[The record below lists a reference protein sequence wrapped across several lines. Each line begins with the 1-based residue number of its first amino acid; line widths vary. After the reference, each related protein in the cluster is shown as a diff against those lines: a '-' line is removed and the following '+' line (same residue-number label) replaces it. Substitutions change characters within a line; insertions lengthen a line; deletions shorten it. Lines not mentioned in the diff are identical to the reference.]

1 MSKLTIL
8 LWVLLAVAI
17 TAGAL
22 GLWAN
27 RPRQVSVDARLA
39 DSFPEE
45 GFSHRAFASLLQQY
59 VSADGDVDYERWL
72 GSAESVAS
80 LDAYLAAVSLF
91 SPDSAAERF
100 PTRNDELAY
109 WMYGYNA
116 WVIKGVLL
124 NWPLTSVTDVKAPLE
139 VVKGMGF
146 FYQLRFPFGGV
157 HMSLLSVEN
166 NKIRKR
172 FQDPRIHFRAQLRE
186 RKLPGRPA
194 RSSRGRG
201 TGRITRCSGS
211 RFRERQRQ
219 CPSRSRAAHG
229 VSVQY
234 LQMVQKGLH
243 KPHACDRATL
253 WQQPARI
260 RRNRRGGTATQRPAG
275 SRRITRQS
283 LSSTTGPSTNP
294 GSSSA
299 QLQVVRIGE

>member
-1 MSKLTIL
+1 MIIV
-8 LWVLLAVAI
+8 WVFVALAII
-17 TAGAL
+17 TVTL

-27 RPRQVSVDARLA
+27 RPRQMSVDARLD

-72 GSAESVAS
+72 GSAKSVAS

-91 SPDSAAERF
+91 SPDSAPERF

-116 WVIKGVLL
+116 WVIKGVLS

-172 FQDPRIHFRAQLRE
+172 FQDPRIHFVLNCASESCPVARPD
-186 RKLPGRPA
+186 LPVGKELEELLDAAAIDFVNDSDNVRVDHEQRTVYLSSIFKWYEKDFTNHMLETGRP
-194 RSSRGRG
+194 
-201 TGRITRCSGS
+201 SGNS
-211 RFRERQRQ
+211 LLEYVET
-219 CPSRSRAAHG
+219 AAEEPLL
-229 VSVQY
+229 SDLRLAKDY
-234 LQMVQKGLH
+234 STEFIEY
-243 KPHACDRATL
+243 DWTL
-253 WQQPARI
+253 
-260 RRNRRGGTATQRPAG
+260 NE
-275 SRRITRQS
+275 
-283 LSSTTGPSTNP
+283 ST
-294 GSSSA
+294 
-299 QLQVVRIGE
+299 

>member
-1 MSKLTIL
+1 MSRMSKLTIL

-80 LDAYLAAVSLF
+80 LDTYLAAVSLF

-157 HMSLLSVEN
+157 PMSLLSVEN

-172 FQDPRIHFRAQLRE
+172 FQDPRIHFVLNCASESCPVARPD
-186 RKLPGRPA
+186 LPVGEELEELLDAAAVDFVNDSDNVRVDHEQRTVYLSSIFKWYKKDFTNHMLATGRP
-194 RSSRGRG
+194 
-201 TGRITRCSGS
+201 SG
-211 RFRERQRQ
+211 
-219 CPSRSRAAHG
+219 
-229 VSVQY
+229 
-234 LQMVQKGLH
+234 
-243 KPHACDRATL
+243 
-253 WQQPARI
+253 
-260 RRNRRGGTATQRPAG
+260 N
-275 SRRITRQS
+275 S
-283 LSSTTGPSTNP
+283 LLEYVETVAEEPLLSDMRLAKDYSTEFVEYDWALNEST
-294 GSSSA
+294 
-299 QLQVVRIGE
+299 